1 MDKVRTQS
9 CCPSLLFA
17 IAGPWMCVFG
27 AVFLDHPVVQ
37 PLTDYIWIGDNPQ
50 RPSRL
55 NYVARVFH
63 CISVALEELKL
74 YYTGIT
80 YADVQRP
87 ERFFPYITQY
97 LDSTNTLIQFT
108 YKGKLVNKDS
118 SKAIFLARTNEPNP
132 KDIVVKFVR
141 SHNSEAHAHLAYH
154 SLAPDLL

>member
-1 MDKVRTQS
+1 M
-9 CCPSLLFA
+9 
-17 IAGPWMCVFG
+17 
-27 AVFLDHPVVQ
+27 
-37 PLTDYIWIGDNPQ
+37 
-50 RPSRL
+50 
-55 NYVARVFH
+55 
-63 CISVALEELKL
+63 
-74 YYTGIT
+74 YYNGIT

-141 SHNSEAHAHLAYH
+141 SYNSKAHALLAYH
-154 SLAPDLL
+154 SLAPNLLYDGSRSTETKLEPDLWMIVMDFVPGIDLDRYPTRLVPQCVE